1 MNMKLFKISL
11 ILIALLALSSCSSTD
26 MLLNSGTVHVKYTVS
41 NATFDGQLYENKNRL
56 GNISASIRNVSH
68 PEGKN
73 WGASFKLHPS
83 IHFSNTT
90 YQSGGTRISHR
101 TGLLENLPDINIKRL
116 STLAS
121 LKLNFHTPIGQFS
134 LTGGFGGTLYKL
146 KEEGYYETVK
156 TSEIRKLGFAYT
168 GFLTKRFFV
177 MIGPRYF
184 NDGNEQYV
192 FAARL
197 GYFWGK
203 TSGN

>member
-1 MNMKLFKISL
+1 MKLRN
-11 ILIALLALSSCSSTD
+11 LIALFIFITLINSCSSSD

-41 NATFDGQLYENKNRL
+41 NATFNGELYENKTRL
-56 GNISASIRNVSH
+56 GSVSASIRNTEH
-68 PEGKN
+68 PSGKK
-73 WGASFKLHPS
+73 WGASFKIHPS

-90 YQSGGTRISHR
+90 YQSGGTRISST
-101 TGLLENLPDINIKRL
+101 TGILENLPEINIKRL
-116 STLAS
+116 STLGS

-146 KEEGYYETVK
+146 KEKGTYETIK
-156 TSEIRKLGFAYT
+156 TSEIRKLGLAYT
-168 GFLTKRFFV
+168 GFFTKRFFV

-203 TSGN
+203 ASSN